1 MSVLRW
7 LRRHREVVSLWVL
20 AVLFASACVMLGRWQ
35 LHRYQDKHAKADLVS
50 RNHAVPVVP
59 LEQLLPT
66 TESPLRPGDLY
77 RAVRV
82 SGTYDAQGMRLV
94 RNRPHRGDAADAS
107 FGYEIVVPLVLPDGS
122 ALLVDRGWIPSG
134 TSGNAPGGQPDVVPG
149 VPGGTVTVV
158 ARLRASEP
166 ARSQGLPA
174 GQVGSLSVPQLARS
188 TGHRTFQA
196 YGALVSESPS
206 LADAPAPPDPVRVD
220 GGEGINAS
228 YAVQWAVF
236 ALLGLAFP
244 VWVLRRR
251 REAAADQ
258 ASSEAVSGADPD
270 DIPNDGSR
278 RPRVAAGPPAPGPP
292 RRRRQHVWDDEDE

>member
-7 LRRHREVVSLWVL
+7 LRRHREVLSLWVL
-20 AVLFASACVMLGRWQ
+20 ALLFATACVMLGRWQ

-50 RNHAVPVVP
+50 RNHAAPVVP
-59 LEQLLPT
+59 LEQLLPKPAT
-66 TESPLRPGDLY
+66 PLRPGDLY

-134 TSGNAPGGQPDVVPG
+134 TSGNAPGGRPDVVPG
-149 VPGGTVTVV
+149 VPAGTVTVV

-166 ARSQGLPA
+166 ARGQGLPA

-206 LADAPAPPDPVRVD
+206 SADAPAPPDPVRVD

-244 VWVLRRR
+244 MWVLRRR

-278 RPRVAAGPPAPGPP
+278 RPRVPAGPPAPAPP